1 MSKKFSKYIRL
12 FHRYMT
18 VPFVLITIYVMF
30 INPGNPVMFKVQK
43 VAMLTLAV
51 TGTILFLQIYQRK
64 YFGKKKKR

>member
-1 MSKKFSKYIRL
+1 MGKKFSKYIRL

-18 VPFVLITIYVMF
+18 VPFVIITIYVML
-30 INPGNPVMFKVQK
+30 INPGNPVMLKVQK

-64 YFGKKKKR
+64 YFGKKKK